1 MRAFNCLALA
11 LGFGQSALC
20 QDLLVALSRYP
31 ELSTFSD
38 VVRNLPGG
46 LQSILPSGLLSNS
59 TRGVTIL
66 VPDNKAFLDF
76 TKSVGIPDVLEL
88 PANQLLP
95 LLSYHVLASN
105 LTGEDMAA
113 PDGLIVPTSLQG
125 EQYNNRTAGADLIDK
140 YGAEAARGQVIY
152 LSSNPINPIGAR
164 RAGPSSVNVRGGNGQ
179 DSSMKAVDGQWDLGS
194 FQIVNS

>member
-1 MRAFNCLALA
+1 MRVFNCLALA
-11 LGFGQSALC
+11 LGFGRSALC
-20 QDLLVALSRYP
+20 QDLVVALSGYP
-31 ELSTFSD
+31 DLSTFSD

-46 LQSILPSGLLSNS
+46 LQSILPSGLLPNS

-66 VPDNKAFLDF
+66 VPDNEAFVDF
-76 TKSVGIPDVLEL
+76 TKSVGVPDVLDL
-88 PANQLLP
+88 PANQLLA

-125 EQYNNRTAGADLIDK
+125 EQYNNRSAGADLIDK

-152 LSSNPINPIGAR
+152 LSSSPIDPIGAR
-164 RAGPSSVNVRGGNGQ
+164 RVRPSTINIRGGNGQ
-179 DSSMKAVDGQWDLGS
+179 DSSMKVVDGQWDLGY